1 MKMKR
6 YLALLTCAVLTAG
19 LLVGCGGGQTPP
31 AASSKPSSSPA
42 ASTSAASTPAASSQP
57 ATQPEPDPI
66 TLNLAYMPNYGAL
79 WAVMATEKNGY
90 FAEEGITVNMVP
102 FDAGPA
108 EIAAME
114 GGSIDIAFI
123 GHGAHKLCS
132 SGQASIL
139 LIQQLGNADCVIGLK
154 SHGVNSIADLKGK
167 TVAYAPATSSE
178 IILKLALEDNGMT
191 MDDIKVYAMEASNM
205 VAAASSG
212 SVDAIAT
219 WSPASLQILDLLG
232 DDGVKLCQNVDYSEN
247 SVSPGSWVVNPK
259 YVEGHHDELIRF
271 LRAMYKGL
279 DYGSNSDNY
288 AQVAQWCADQIGAD
302 QDALYQQRG
311 DGYWYNSSEVSDMVS
326 NGELLNI
333 YTVQQNMF
341 VNSGDV
347 DSATMLKVEDFV
359 LIDLMKEAFQ

>member
-1 MKMKR
+1 MKIKR
-6 YLALLTCAVLTAG
+6 YLALLTCLVLAFG
-19 LLVGCGGGQTPP
+19 LLTGCNSGTTGSSDPGTQNISQAPSVEPSADVTPEP
-31 AASSKPSSSPA
+31 
-42 ASTSAASTPAASSQP
+42 ASTP
-57 ATQPEPDPI
+57 EPV

-79 WAVMATEKNGY
+79 WAVMSTEKNGY
-90 FAEEGITVNMVP
+90 FAEEGITVNLVP

-114 GGSIDIAFI
+114 GGSIDISFI

-132 SGQASIL
+132 SGQANIL

-154 SHGVNSIADLKGK
+154 SHGVESIADLKGK
-167 TVAYAPATSSE
+167 TVGYAPATSSE
-178 IILKLALEDNGMT
+178 IILKLALEANGLS
-191 MDDIKVYAMEASNM
+191 MDDIQAYAMEASNM

-219 WSPASLQILDLLG
+219 WSPASLQILEQLG

-247 SVSPGSWVVNPK
+247 SVSPGSWVVNPS
-259 YVEGHHDELIRF
+259 YVEGHHDVLVRF

-279 DYGSNSDNY
+279 DYGSKSENY
-288 AQVAQWCADQIGAD
+288 EQVAEWCAELIGAD
-302 QDALYQQRG
+302 KDALYQQRG
-311 DGYWYNSSEVSDMVS
+311 DGYWYNSSEVADMLSS
-326 NGELLNI
+326 NELIDI

-347 DSATMLKVEDFV
+347 DASTMLKVEDFV
-359 LIDLMKEAFQ
+359 LTDLMKEALQ